1 MRAFRVDDMTCG
13 HCASTISKA
22 VRAIDAD
29 ARVEIDLAQQVVRI
43 DATNKGSG
51 VSKHDHGAERN
62 APRAKASP
70 CAAAAPASGAKASAK
85 HDHAKFHKN
94 QG

>member
-1 MRAFRVDDMTCG
+1 MFTARHLAVSIAFLVSAG
-13 HCASTISKA
+13 A
-22 VRAIDAD
+22 V
-29 ARVEIDLAQQVVRI
+29 LAQP
-43 DATNKGSG
+43 ASAAAASAPMSAGMTEKGCAKA

-62 APRAKASP
+62 APSAKTAP
-70 CAAAAPASGAKASAK
+70 CAAAAPASGAKARAK